1 MAKIKNKPALR
12 SLFSNLPPLTKN
24 QIIVLIALAVVAV
37 LYLARG
43 LFVAAIVNGQPI
55 TRIAVIGE
63 LERQLGK
70 DALDAT
76 IDKTLILQE
85 AKRQNIKITRA
96 DLDND
101 IAEIEASL
109 TQQGQSFDQLLI
121 FQGMTR
127 EEFIEQL
134 KVQKTVEALLG
145 KDIVVTDEEVDK
157 FFEENKSSL
166 PEGTDEATLKNNI
179 KEQLKS
185 QQISDKYQAW
195 IEELRN
201 KAKIYTFVDY

>member
-1 MAKIKNKPALR
+1 MAKIKNKPALK
-12 SLFSNLPPLTKN
+12 SLFFKPPPLTKN
-24 QIIVLIALAVVAV
+24 QMIILIALAIVAV
-37 LYLARG
+37 LYLARS

-55 TRIAVIGE
+55 TRIAIIGE

-85 AKRQNIKITRA
+85 AKRQNVKITKA

-101 IAEIEASL
+101 ISKIETSL
-109 TQQGQSFDQLLI
+109 TQQGQSFDQLLE

-127 EEFIEQL
+127 DEFTEQL
-134 KVQKTVEALLG
+134 KVQKTVEELLG

-157 FFEENKSSL
+157 FFEENKASL

-179 KEQLKS
+179 REQLKS
-185 QQISDKYQAW
+185 QQISDKYQVW
-195 IEELRN
+195 IEELRD
-201 KAKIYTFVDY
+201 KAKIYTFVNY

>member
-1 MAKIKNKPALR
+1 MAKTKNKSFLE
-12 SLFSNLPPLTKN
+12 SVSSNLPPLTKN

-37 LYLARG
+37 LYLARS
-43 LFVAAIVNGQPI
+43 LFIAAIVNGQPI
-55 TRIAVIGE
+55 TRIAIIAE

-85 AKRQNIKITRA
+85 AKRQNVKITKQA
-96 DLDND
+96 LESD

-109 TQQGQSFDQLLI
+109 TQQGQSFDQLLT
-121 FQGMTR
+121 FQGMTKD
-127 EEFIEQL
+127 EFIEQL
-134 KVQKTVEALLG
+134 KVQKTVQELLG
-145 KDIVVTDEEVDK
+145 KDIVVTDEEVEK
-157 FFEENKSSL
+157 FFQENKASL
-166 PEGTDEATLKNNI
+166 PEGTDEATLKDNI
-179 KEQLKS
+179 REQLKS
-185 QQISDKYQAW
+185 QQISDKYQVW